1 MFSPDECYENSHL
14 RGAQIKNIVL
24 LKRTTLRILKHLEE
38 NAKRAAE
45 EIVYILLSILMKIW
59 LMAEDKNI
67 RVCQVLHG
75 IVGGGSEQV
84 IPLVSVVV
92 PVYNAAR
99 TLKKCVDSLTSQIFD
114 DVEILLINNGST
126 DNSLDVC
133 KEIAGKD
140 SRIKVIDTS
149 EKGVSAARNRGIELA
164 TGEFVTFVD
173 ADDWI
178 DPDVCKLFADLNAKH
193 NYDLFCYSA
202 QYQKKGKITTTH
214 LFGKDI
220 ELLSQNQKEELQIK
234 VFAPQAPIFSYK
246 MNTRFAGSAC
256 GKFYKRKILL
266 ENNLRF
272 ATETIISEDVLFN
285 TLALDFFCK
294 IGYTRKYFY
303 HYVQQNDS
311 AQNRYRPN
319 SDKYF
324 CFVIGKIQ
332 HWLQNT
338 GKDQRFVDA
347 ANCLFI
353 HYIFGILKE
362 DVFHKDN
369 PQHNQYKYNLMKILD
384 CLKKY
389 IIFNDLNKKYFSMPE
404 RILVDMLNRRCFF
417 VVKLMMGA
425 YKLLNGK
432 L

>member
-1 MFSPDECYENSHL
+1 MPQND
-14 RGAQIKNIVL
+14 NIC
-24 LKRTTLRILKHLEE
+24 
-38 NAKRAAE
+38 
-45 EIVYILLSILMKIW
+45 
-59 LMAEDKNI
+59 
-67 RVCQVLHG
+67 VCQVLHG

-84 IPLVSVVV
+84 VPLVSVVV

-99 TLKKCVDSLTSQIFD
+99 TLEKCVDSLTSQIFD

-133 KEIAGKD
+133 KEIAEKD
-140 SRIKVIDTS
+140 SRIKVIDIS
-149 EKGVSAARNRGIELA
+149 EKGVSAARNRGIEFA

-202 QYQKKGKITTTH
+202 QYHRKSKITSSY
-214 LFGKDI
+214 LFDKDI

-285 TLALDFFCK
+285 TLSLDYFYR
-294 IGYTRKYFY
+294 IGYTKRCFY
-303 HYVQQNDS
+303 HYEQSVGS

-324 CFVIGKIQ
+324 MFVIEKIQ
-332 HWLQNT
+332 EWLQNT

-347 ANCLFI
+347 ANCLFV
-353 HYIFGILKE
+353 HYLFGILKE
-362 DVFHKDN
+362 DLFHKDN
-369 PQHNQYKYNLMKILD
+369 RAAHTEKLQRLRKFLSDDIWNNVIETAKLGY
-384 CLKKY
+384 
-389 IIFNDLNKKYFSMPE
+389 FNIPE
-404 RILVDMLNRRCFF
+404 
-417 VVKLMMGA
+417 
-425 YKLLNGK
+425 KLLIWLIYCK
-432 L
+432 YYSVISLLMRIYC

>member
-1 MFSPDECYENSHL
+1 
-14 RGAQIKNIVL
+14 
-24 LKRTTLRILKHLEE
+24 
-38 NAKRAAE
+38 
-45 EIVYILLSILMKIW
+45 
-59 LMAEDKNI
+59 MAVGKNI

-99 TLKKCVDSLTSQIFD
+99 TLKKCVNSLTSQIFD

-164 TGEFVTFVD
+164 TGEYIAFVD

-202 QYQKKGKITTTH
+202 QYHKKGKTTTTH

-220 ELLSQNQKEELQIK
+220 ELLSQNQKEELQRK

-256 GKFYKRKILL
+256 GKFYKREILQK
-266 ENNLRF
+266 NNLRF
-272 ATETIISEDVLFN
+272 ATETVISEDVLFN
-285 TLALDFFCK
+285 TLSLDYFHR
-294 IGYTRKYFY
+294 IGYTKQCFY
-303 HYVQQNDS
+303 HYEQSDGS

-324 CFVIGKIQ
+324 VFIIEKIQ
-332 HWLQNT
+332 EWLRKTKKSQH
-338 GKDQRFVDA
+338 FVDA
-347 ANCLFI
+347 ANCLFV
-353 HYIFGILKE
+353 HYLFGVLKE
-362 DVFHKDN
+362 DLFHKN
-369 PQHNQYKYNLMKILD
+369 NKVVYTEKLKKLRKILSD
-384 CLKKY
+384 DIWNN
-389 IIFNDLNKKYFSMPE
+389 IIETVKMNYFSTPE
-404 RILVDMLNRRCFF
+404 KMLIWLLKHKWCSIVSLLMRIYC
-417 VVKLMMGA
+417 
-425 YKLLNGK
+425 
-432 L
+432 

>member
-1 MFSPDECYENSHL
+1 MPQND
-14 RGAQIKNIVL
+14 NIC
-24 LKRTTLRILKHLEE
+24 
-38 NAKRAAE
+38 
-45 EIVYILLSILMKIW
+45 
-59 LMAEDKNI
+59 
-67 RVCQVLHG
+67 VCQVLHG

-84 IPLVSVVV
+84 VPLVSVVV

-99 TLKKCVDSLTSQIFD
+99 TLEKCVDSLTSQIFD

-133 KEIAGKD
+133 KEIAEKD
-140 SRIKVIDTS
+140 SRIKVIDIS
-149 EKGVSAARNRGIELA
+149 EKGVSAARNRGIEFA

-202 QYQKKGKITTTH
+202 QYHKKGKITTTH

-234 VFAPQAPIFSYK
+234 VFAPQAPIFDYK
-246 MNTRFAGSAC
+246 TNTRFAGSAW
-256 GKFYKRKILL
+256 GKFYKREILL
-266 ENNLRF
+266 NNNLRF

-285 TLALDFFCK
+285 TLSLDFFHK
-294 IGYTRKYFY
+294 IGYTKQCFY
-303 HYVQQNDS
+303 HYEQSKGS

-324 CFVIGKIQ
+324 IFVVKKIQ
-332 HWLQNT
+332 EWLQNT

-347 ANCLFI
+347 ANCLFV
-353 HYIFGILKE
+353 HYLFGILKE
-362 DVFHKDN
+362 DLCHKDN
-369 PQHNQYKYNLMKILD
+369 PDDKNVPQSHLYSILSESVFVDVLRNVKWNYFSFTEKILVLM
-384 CLKKY
+384 LKLKMTRT
-389 IIFNDLNKKYFSMPE
+389 IAFAMK
-404 RILVDMLNRRCFF
+404 F
-417 VVKLMMGA
+417 VV
-425 YKLLNGK
+425 
-432 L
+432 